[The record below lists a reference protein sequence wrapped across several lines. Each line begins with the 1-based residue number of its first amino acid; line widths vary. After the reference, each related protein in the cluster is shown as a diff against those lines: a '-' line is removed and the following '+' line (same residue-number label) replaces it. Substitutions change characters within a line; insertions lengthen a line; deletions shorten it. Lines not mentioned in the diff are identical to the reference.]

1 MNYSDFILMVNASC
15 IFLMIVFT
23 FLLLFSTHF
32 RGENA
37 YAAAIILFTTIPT
50 YLYNVCRSQYWY
62 EAAWWLAPFGFSMN
76 VMLMPLLWMYVKR
89 VFNKHFKLSLVRL
102 LHFLPTLFCI
112 VLYFIYA
119 LSQPE
124 SERFSLMIYENTGSD
139 NWLGLINSSIIF
151 TQMIVYF
158 TLMFVFLH
166 RAKYYIRENF
176 SEAEWMFRKWI
187 FRFVFL
193 LSVLSVFVII
203 SYLIYPRVDEWL
215 TQILN
220 VIAMIYLVYNSLIT
234 AKVPQTEQL
243 SIEENPYHNPVLQ
256 TISLNEDITQLQD
269 YALSI
274 IEYLE
279 TSEAYLNA
287 DLTLQDLAK
296 QTGISSRNISRT
308 INRVLNK
315 SFFELINS
323 MRIEKS
329 KELLISYKE
338 DNRTIDVVAQMCGF
352 KSRFILNNAFKK
364 SEGMTPSQWLK
375 KQKQ

>member
-1 MNYSDFILMVNASC
+1 MVNASC

-76 VMLMPLLWMYVKR
+76 VMLMPLLWMYVRR
-89 VFNKHFKLSLVRL
+89 VFNKHFKLSLLRL
-102 LHFLPTLFCI
+102 LHFLPALLSL
-112 VLYFIYA
+112 VLYLIYA
-119 LSQPE
+119 ISQPE
-124 SERFSLMIYENTGSD
+124 SERFSLMTYENTGSD
-139 NWLGLINSSIIF
+139 NWFGIVNTSIVFI
-151 TQMIVYF
+151 QMAVYF

-166 RAKYYIRENF
+166 RTKHYIRENF
-176 SEAEWMFRKWI
+176 SEAEWMFRRWI
-187 FRFVFL
+187 IRFVYL
-193 LSVLSVFVII
+193 LAVLSIVVII
-203 SYLIYPRVDEWL
+203 TYLFHPRVDEWL

-243 SIEENPYHNPVLQ
+243 SVEEKPYHNPVLQ
-256 TISLNEDITQLQD
+256 TINMNEDIMQLQD
-269 YALSI
+269 YAFSI
-274 IEYLE
+274 MKYLE
-279 TSEAYLNA
+279 TSEVYLNA

-308 INRVLNK
+308 INTVLNK
-315 SFFELINS
+315 SFFDLINS

>member
-215 TQILN
+215 TQIFN

>member
-193 LSVLSVFVII
+193 LAVLSVFVII